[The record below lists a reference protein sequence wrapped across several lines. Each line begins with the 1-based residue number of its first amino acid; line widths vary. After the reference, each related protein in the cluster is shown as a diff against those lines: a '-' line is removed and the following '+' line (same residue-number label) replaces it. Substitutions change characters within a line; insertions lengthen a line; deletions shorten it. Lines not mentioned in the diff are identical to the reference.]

1 MELKLITPHE
11 TLYEG
16 TAEAVTLPSVDGEI
30 TILPGHAA
38 LLSRLKQGKMKARG
52 TTQTLAA
59 VSVEKGFV
67 EVQNNVVT
75 VLVETKDQ

>member
-16 TAEAVTLPSVDGEI
+16 VATAVTLPSADGEI

-38 LLSRLKQGKMKARG
+38 LLSRLKQGRMKARG
-52 TTQTLAA
+52 TGQTLAD
-59 VSVEKGFV
+59 VSIKKGFV
-67 EVQNNVVT
+67 EVQNDVVT
-75 VLVETKDQ
+75 VLVEVEN